1 MRRLLLLIFSL
12 MLYVNGW
19 AQPCSFSGG
28 GMSIQSPNGTIC
40 PFSSS
45 NLTVQNAPNNS
56 TYLWSTGATT
66 ASISVSP
73 ATTTT
78 YTVTVTCQSG
88 ATASQN
94 ITLNIFAVTID
105 ADVVNGPNYTNPNSI
120 TINCGQSV
128 DLSGNG
134 AGGNNNYDWLNPNI
148 PNQRDITVSP
158 TQTTSYYVVG
168 DNNGCRDTD
177 TIVVNVTPLN
187 NASFTF
193 TPNNVCSGT
202 PIQFTNTTIGS
213 NLNYSWNFNDG
224 TPNSS
229 QQNPS
234 HIFNYTGSGSQTY
247 NVVLTI
253 SPQGSGNGCNQT
265 FSRQVTVFGKPD
277 AALDDPYSPVPFQNC
292 GTGVFDLYIDNVSS
306 TSATNTNYYIDWG
319 DNTAPYNSSSLPN
332 YTLHS
337 YSGTGYFTIT
347 HIVTGPNGCKDTT
360 QYTVFNGTNP
370 AVGLFSNGSSV
381 LQCLPATDTI
391 YFSGISNNP
400 VGTTYTISIN
410 DGSAD
415 TVLLH
420 PPPPY
425 FIHTFDT
432 TSCGAT
438 GGFVPNSFIIKVKA
452 ENPCGTSFASFGP
465 VTTVTPPDANFTISQ
480 NPSCINNLVTFTN
493 TSLGGVAVDNAGNCN
508 ANNPLGW
515 KIIPNTGFTVSSGAL
530 GTIPPISSFGG
541 GTPTLGITFTTPG
554 TYLVKLYIRDT
565 VIAPLNCRM
574 DSITQTICIVGPPT
588 PAFNST
594 PSLICAPDTLFLNN
608 TSTLTTSCDV
618 PTYNWTISNILRS
631 CPADSTKDTTFVNG
645 TTLTSFNPRV
655 LFNNQ
660 GDYLINLSVTNVC
673 GTFNAPSDTITVK
686 RKPIASFNIPPSI
699 CVNQSVN
706 LATTFQGCGDTT
718 RFFWTIP
725 GGNIITS
732 TAQNPGAVTFANQGT
747 YIIKDSV
754 VNSCG
759 AVVLKD
765 TLVVFPLPVPVVRGD
780 TICVGQQAI
789 VVASGGTSYLWS
801 TGSTND
807 TLFVSP
813 ITTTTYTVTVT
824 NANSCSASAST
835 TVLVNQLPPVTITP
849 NLSTI
854 CAGSSAILTAGGAN
868 TYLWSPGGSTSNP
881 LTVTLNNTSTYTVT
895 GTNISTGCTN
905 TATTTINVNQLPV
918 ITTSPSNQTVC
929 SGVATSAVTWTSSI
943 TPSTYS
949 WTLVSA
955 TAGLTGYV
963 STPPNGTGNL
973 PSMTIINPGSTQGTV
988 IYSVTPTA
996 NNCPGTPFLYT
1007 INVNPL
1013 PNVNLPASQ
1022 TICSSTSSAVF
1033 NLTSNL
1039 SGTTF
1044 SWTTITNGITGV
1056 TALNTGNTIPVQT
1069 LINPTNNPL
1078 TVIYNV
1084 TPTST
1089 AGCVG
1094 TTQAYSIVVNPSPT
1108 VTLPAP
1114 QTICSA
1120 GSTSLV
1126 NLTSSSTGANI
1137 SWTCTPPANISGALP
1152 SGTNTIPVQT
1162 LINSTNAPIV
1172 VNYIVTA
1179 TTTGSTNCPG
1189 QPVTYSI
1196 TVNPTPVLIVT
1207 PAASSICSG
1216 SNTSITMLSSVTGST
1231 YTWTITASG
1240 VTGASANGTATSN
1253 TTISQALSNAT
1264 NTQGTVTYTVN
1275 VSANNCPGNTA
1286 TSIVTVQPVATTQFT
1301 PAPQTICSGDSSRLI
1316 TLSSNVTGVNY
1327 AWTVTPGSVVGPP
1340 QPSSSGTTSI
1350 IPGWPSLTNSSA
1362 SPQTVNITATSTIN
1376 GCPGPQANYVI
1387 TVNPLPI
1394 ISNTLIQT
1402 ICSGASSVPVIWATN
1417 VSGSATYSWS
1427 VVNPPAGLTGFT
1439 NSGTGNLPS
1448 MAITNSGNTTLS
1460 LVYAVIT
1467 TSNNCTGQAINYTIV
1482 VNPEPTVNAIPG
1494 QAICSNSSIVAVT
1507 PTGNVANTTFN
1518 WTVTPPLGITPVAV
1532 INGPGTIPAQQ
1543 WVNTTNA
1550 PITLNYIVTPTANG
1564 CDGDTIHF
1572 SVIVYPS
1579 PTVTLPAPQTIC
1591 SGNPTTL
1598 VNLTSSSTGASIT
1611 WTCAPV
1617 PGITGITASGT
1628 NTIPAQTLINTS
1640 NIPVTVNY
1648 IVTATTSGSTNCP
1661 GQPVTYSITVN
1672 PTPVLTVTPA
1682 ASNICS
1688 GASTSLTMASNVTGS
1703 TFTWTIAA
1711 SGVTGASA
1719 NGTATSNT
1727 TISQALSNATNTQGT
1742 VTYTV
1747 NVSANNCPGNTATS
1761 IVTVQPVA
1769 TTQFTPA
1776 PQTICSGDSS
1786 RLITLSSN
1794 VTGVNYAWT
1803 VTPGSV
1809 VGPPQP
1815 SSSGTTS
1822 IIPGWPSL
1830 TNSTALPQTVNIT
1843 ATSTINGCPGPQAN
1857 YTITVNPL
1865 PTITNTLAQSLCS
1878 GANTTVVNWT
1888 TNVTGATTFNW
1899 SVQSPTPPGLGGY
1912 TNNGTG
1918 NIPVWS
1924 LTNSTPNPLNLV
1936 VQCTA
1941 TSLGCSGSSFNYTFT
1956 VNPAPQVQVSAPNDT
1971 ICSGDATQIVTLT
1984 STTTNA
1990 VITWSA
1996 AVVGPVSVG
2005 GLVPTSGTTTIP
2017 NQTLTNTSSQPIV
2030 VDYTINIVTGGSTA
2044 CPGGT
2049 QHYYV
2054 VVNPKP
2060 AVTFNPATQTICSGS
2075 STAPIT
2081 ISSTTPNT
2089 SISWTCTPPVGISGA
2104 QTSGI
2109 GSVIPAQTLVNTTS
2123 SPITVYY
2130 VAEAVTSVGL
2140 CPGKKDSA
2148 AVIVNPIPLAIANP
2162 VSDTI
2167 CSATSTNIALTS
2179 DVTGATFT
2187 WSSILGTNITS
2198 VPTTGSGSTI
2208 SQTLANTGTTLDS
2221 VVYTITPR
2229 ANNCDGLPI
2238 NVTVY
2243 VQPKP
2248 RVTFSSPNQVLC
2260 DSSTTSSVTLNST
2273 VSNVVYSWSLN
2284 ANGITGFVNTSGA
2297 GTIPSETIY
2306 LPSNSTN
2313 TVTATYTATA
2323 SIGGCPGPD
2332 SLYKVTLFPIPR
2344 VTGSSQQIICSD
2356 TSSTVVNWSNN
2367 INAGLFVS
2375 YNWSILNSAT
2385 TPLTGFLPDTIGYG
2399 NLPSWLLNNPTANN
2413 ETLFVQV
2420 IPYSHPTATDSCDG
2434 IPFIYQIV
2442 VNPSPQVDLSA
2453 ANDTICSGDASQ
2465 VVTLSSATTT
2475 AIITWSASVITG
2487 NVVVLNVT
2495 SGTTTIPSQV
2505 FNNLGTAPAVVE
2517 YTIKITTSGGGCN
2530 GGTRKYYVVVNPT
2543 PTVAFNPATQTICS
2557 GSSTAPITISST
2569 TPNTSISWTCTPPVG
2584 ISGAQTSGIGSVIPA
2599 QTLVNTTSSPI
2610 TVYYVAEAVTS
2621 VGLCPG
2627 KKDSAAVIV
2636 NPIPLAIANPVS
2648 DTICS
2653 ATSTNIALTSDVTGA
2668 TFTWSSILGTNIT
2681 SVPTT
2686 GSGSTISQTLA
2697 NTGTTLDSVVYTI
2710 TPRANN
2716 CDGLPIN
2723 VTVYVQPKPR
2733 VTFSS
2738 PNQVLCDSSTTSSVT
2753 LNSTVSNVV
2762 YSWSLNANGITG
2774 FVNTSGAGTI
2784 PSETIYLPSNSTNT
2798 VTATYTATASIGGCP
2813 GPDSLYKVT
2822 LFPIPRVT
2830 GSSQQII
2837 CSDTSSSV
2845 VNWSNNINAGLSVSY
2860 NWSIINSAT
2869 TTLTGF
2875 LPTTSG
2881 YGSLPSWLLNNPTA
2895 NNDTLFIQVTPYTH
2909 PTPTDSCNGIPFI
2922 YQIVVNPSPQ
2932 VDLSAPNDTI
2942 CSGDAS
2948 QVVTLSSATNNAII
2962 TWNAVDVPTG
2972 SVLGLTTNSGTT
2984 TIPSETLTN
2993 NGTVPVY
3000 VEYTINITTLGG
3012 LCNGGTRKYYVVVNP
3027 TPTVTF
3033 SPAPQTICSGSL
3045 TAPVTIS
3052 STTPNTSI
3060 SWTCT
3065 PPTGITGAQTSG
3077 NGSTIP
3083 AQTLVNTTSAPI
3095 TIYYVAEAVTSVG
3108 LCPGKKD
3115 SAAVIVN
3122 PIPLAI
3128 ANPVSDTIC
3137 SATSTNIAL
3146 TSDVTGAT
3154 FTWSSVLGTNITSVP
3169 TTGSGNSIS
3178 QTLTNTGTDLDS
3190 VVYTI
3195 TPRANNCD
3203 GLPINVTVYVQ
3214 PIPHVTFSSPNQ
3226 VLCDSSRT
3234 SLVTLN
3240 STVANVVYNW
3250 SLNSNGITGFVNTSG
3265 AGSISPETIYLPLNA
3280 TANVS
3285 AVYTANASIDGCPG
3299 PDSTYTVTLYPIA
3312 NITGPNDQTICSG
3325 QNILP
3330 VNWQTNV
3337 TVPTTYNWQILN
3349 TAATNVGG
3357 YSSNAGFGNIPAWT
3371 LTNPN
3376 PPNPNPD
3383 TLIIQV
3389 TPYTH
3394 PTPSDSCQGIPYI
3407 YTIVVNPAPSVNI
3420 SAPNDTICSG
3430 DNSQLV
3436 QLSSATN
3443 NISISWLTTL
3453 YPGIIGL
3460 TILNGTTTIPSENL
3474 VNTTP
3479 NPISIKYTIRSIT
3492 TGAAACPGV
3501 DQFYY
3506 VVVNPYPLVTFNQP
3520 NQVICSGSS
3529 TLPVTI
3535 NTTSPNT
3542 VISWSVT
3549 TPFGIAGLTINS
3561 GGDTIPSFTL
3571 VNNTFNPIT
3580 ITFAAWGT
3588 TVSESCVGDTNYY
3601 TITVNPIPPAFASP
3615 SDTTICSNTAA
3626 TIQLSSPVPGTIFSW
3641 TFGPNPFIT
3650 GASNGNGNTITQTLV
3665 NSDVIV
3671 QTMTYYITPNASNC
3685 PGSPITATVNVN
3697 PAKPVI
3703 FNPGNQSLCS
3713 NETSIL
3719 VYLSSPI
3726 SGVTYSWTCVPPAS
3740 IAGTIAS
3747 GTDSIPSQNLFST
3760 STVTPIPVT
3769 YNAIATFDGCP
3780 GPATPY
3786 TITVNPTPV
3795 PSFTLDTVICKNVS
3809 YVFGNTTSTTAST
3822 SYTWD
3827 FGDGAN
3833 STATSPSH
3841 AYNAGGVYTIT
3852 LVAIN
3857 QYGCDSSYIRTVR
3870 VVEPPVAQFVES
3882 PREGCGP
3889 LSVTFTDQSTGYL
3902 LNPTYNWN
3910 FGNGTTANTQGPH
3923 TVIYN
3928 ASLYQDTLY
3937 LVTQTVGNLCGSTTY
3952 IDSVI
3957 VHPTPTAYFG
3967 TNLSSG
3973 CSPLTISF
3981 SNNSY
3986 GLPTSFLWNFGDGTT
4001 DTSRVPAPHTFYAY
4015 TQDTVYYISLIAIN
4029 DCGTNTYVDS
4039 ILVHPNTTNAFFN
4052 TIPDK
4057 GCAPLTVTFTNYSI
4071 GGTIYAWNFGDGNVS
4086 NQYNTT
4092 HTYVNPGTY
4101 TASFIIT
4108 NNCSYDTA
4116 YVSIEVW
4123 PQPTLSFT
4131 SSVDTVCINS
4141 SVQFNNTSA
4150 TPLTNIIWDF
4160 GDGFGSTLTNPL
4172 HTYNSAGTFLVSMIG
4187 TGGIHGCS
4195 DTSYKYVVVKP
4206 LPIAAYDSLYFE
4218 GCQPFLANFVNQS
4231 TGGVSGVLWDFGDGN
4246 TSAAFNATHVYLN
4259 AGIFYPL
4266 LTVQTQYGCIDTA
4279 RGEVIVHPKPT
4290 SIFTFSPD
4298 SSCGAPVVVQFNNQ
4312 SILGS
4317 GASWSFTDGQTSTQ
4331 ISPAMNFTQVGT
4343 IGVQLIA
4350 ISDFGCKDTSS
4361 DQFVVYPEP
4370 IADIAVVEPR
4380 GCEDFTPV
4388 FINNSSNAISYLW
4401 TFGDGFMS
4409 TDQLPIHTYTDDGNY
4424 TVTLSIEGLGGCK
4437 DSTTLSSTIT
4447 VIPGPTADFSYTLA
4461 LNPSNYGWVYFTNLS
4476 VYDVS
4481 WLWDFDDNSTSTLE
4495 NPDHQFNAN
4504 GVYDVELI
4512 AYAANGCTDTIV
4524 KPIKPTYFD
4533 GLFVPNAFAPD
4544 KGNSGEMY
4552 RVFYPQGKSL
4562 TSYHVWVYDTFGILI
4577 WESTALKDGSPSEW
4591 WDGKR
4596 DGSLL
4601 PSDVYIWKVEATF
4614 ENGDIWPGQHNLEQG
4629 LKRITGNVTLIR

>member
-1286 TSIVTVQPVATTQFT
+1286 TSIVTVQPVPTTQFT
-1301 PAPQTICSGDSSRLI
+1301 PAPQTICSGNSSNSI
-1316 TLSSNVTGVNY
+1316 TLSSNVTGVSY
-1327 AWTVTPGSVVGPP
+1327 SWTVVPGFVGGPP

-2187 WSSILGTNITS
+2187 WSSVLGDSIS
-2198 VPTTGSGSTI
+2198 LVQTTGSGSTI
-2208 SQTLANTGTTLDS
+2208 SQTLMNTGTTLDS

-2238 NVTVY
+2238 NLTVY
-2243 VQPKP
+2243 VQPIPK
-2248 RVTFSSPNQVLC
+2248 VTFSDPNQVLC
-2260 DSSTTSSVTLNST
+2260 DSSTT
-2273 VSNVVYSWSLN
+2273 
-2284 ANGITGFVNTSGA
+2284 
-2297 GTIPSETIY
+2297 
-2306 LPSNSTN
+2306 
-2313 TVTATYTATA
+2313 
-2323 SIGGCPGPD
+2323 
-2332 SLYKVTLFPIPR
+2332 
-2344 VTGSSQQIICSD
+2344 
-2356 TSSTVVNWSNN
+2356 
-2367 INAGLFVS
+2367 
-2375 YNWSILNSAT
+2375 
-2385 TPLTGFLPDTIGYG
+2385 
-2399 NLPSWLLNNPTANN
+2399 
-2413 ETLFVQV
+2413 
-2420 IPYSHPTATDSCDG
+2420 
-2434 IPFIYQIV
+2434 
-2442 VNPSPQVDLSA
+2442 A
-2453 ANDTICSGDASQ
+2453 AI
-2465 VVTLSSATTT
+2465 TLS
-2475 AIITWSASVITG
+2475 
-2487 NVVVLNVT
+2487 
-2495 SGTTTIPSQV
+2495 
-2505 FNNLGTAPAVVE
+2505 
-2517 YTIKITTSGGGCN
+2517 
-2530 GGTRKYYVVVNPT
+2530 
-2543 PTVAFNPATQTICS
+2543 
-2557 GSSTAPITISST
+2557 
-2569 TPNTSISWTCTPPVG
+2569 
-2584 ISGAQTSGIGSVIPA
+2584 
-2599 QTLVNTTSSPI
+2599 
-2610 TVYYVAEAVTS
+2610 
-2621 VGLCPG
+2621 
-2627 KKDSAAVIV
+2627 
-2636 NPIPLAIANPVS
+2636 
-2648 DTICS
+2648 
-2653 ATSTNIALTSDVTGA
+2653 
-2668 TFTWSSILGTNIT
+2668 
-2681 SVPTT
+2681 
-2686 GSGSTISQTLA
+2686 
-2697 NTGTTLDSVVYTI
+2697 
-2710 TPRANN
+2710 
-2716 CDGLPIN
+2716 
-2723 VTVYVQPKPR
+2723 
-2733 VTFSS
+2733 
-2738 PNQVLCDSSTTSSVT
+2738 
-2753 LNSTVSNVV
+2753 STVSNVV